1 MSAARTKRGR
11 EPLYQSLEEE
21 DDEESCTLVSSQQR
35 IEIQLQWLTAAA
47 EKRKS
52 SARKDDFLH
61 RLRELQKR
69 IEKPSL

>member
-11 EPLYQSLEEE
+11 EPSYQSLEEE

-47 EKRKS
+47 EKRK
-52 SARKDDFLH
+52 
-61 RLRELQKR
+61 
-69 IEKPSL
+69 